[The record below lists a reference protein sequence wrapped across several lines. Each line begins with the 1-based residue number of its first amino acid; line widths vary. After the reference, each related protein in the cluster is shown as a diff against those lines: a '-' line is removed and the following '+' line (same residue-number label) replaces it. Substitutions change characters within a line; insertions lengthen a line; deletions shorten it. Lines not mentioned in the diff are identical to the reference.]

1 MKETILL
8 SKTLIKNGFR
18 KGYNEKSK
26 TGIYVFI
33 LVYFAI
39 FTIYVSTTAL
49 ELLRD
54 ILLEELFLQ
63 IVLLINT
70 VIVFMQCIISSL
82 NMFFFSNDLEYIL
95 PLPVKAKSI
104 YGAKLNLLITTEYIF
119 EALIFL
125 APLMYFGVFM
135 DLGILYFIK
144 AAIVM
149 ITLPIIC
156 SSIMAFIMVRIASCL
171 KFLKNKDR
179 VQYMSIVMLVIILLF
194 VSVISSG
201 ENTNAGISDA
211 QVLDFVFS
219 MQESIEG
226 NKILG
231 SFINVFTK
239 FLVSNDNVV
248 VFKNF
253 GLILLMVWI
262 TYIGLTKLNHKAY
275 MKNIS
280 INFNDGKKVNTKI
293 NKVKD
298 IKANSLNKSYVKKEM
313 LTLVRTPVFFM
324 QCIMP
329 VFIVPIIMFMPFI
342 LNINNLEVLDMPS
355 LEVLKDSVISVEG
368 VSIILT
374 IMQILYIMN
383 IIPVTAV
390 SRDNLNATFM
400 KTIPVSYYKQCKYK
414 VKPGII
420 FNMIPIIYL
429 FIVSIFVFEVQ
440 VQFFIAIAIT
450 LILMNIVES
459 YIGILIDLKSPKI
472 GWDSETTAVKQ
483 NFNIVIN
490 YFAAIALCFML
501 VVIVIVSKL
510 NLMMTLL
517 LLDVILLV
525 IYFALMIYIKKKDGK
540 LFTKIY

>member
-26 TGIYVFI
+26 AGIYVFI

-95 PLPVKAKSI
+95 PLPVKAKSV
-104 YGAKLNLLITTEYIF
+104 YGAKLNLLIATEYIF
-119 EALIFL
+119 EVLIFL

-313 LTLVRTPVFFM
+313 LTMVRTPVFFM

-342 LNINNLEVLDMPS
+342 LNINNLEALDMPS

-525 IYFALMIYIKKKDGK
+525 IYFALIMYIKKKDGK

>member
-26 TGIYVFI
+26 AGIYVFI

-119 EALIFL
+119 EVLIFL

-313 LTLVRTPVFFM
+313 LTMVRTPVFFM

-342 LNINNLEVLDMPS
+342 LNINNLEALDMPS

>member
-119 EALIFL
+119 EVLIFL

-313 LTLVRTPVFFM
+313 LTMVRTPVFFM

-429 FIVSIFVFEVQ
+429 FVVSMFVFEVQ

>member
-26 TGIYVFI
+26 AGIYVFI

-95 PLPVKAKSI
+95 PLPVKAKSV
-104 YGAKLNLLITTEYIF
+104 YGAKLNLLIATEYIF
-119 EALIFL
+119 EVLIFL

-313 LTLVRTPVFFM
+313 LTMVRTPVFFM

-429 FIVSIFVFEVQ
+429 FIVSIFVFKVQ

>member
-26 TGIYVFI
+26 AGIYVFI

-313 LTLVRTPVFFM
+313 LTMVRTPVFFM

-342 LNINNLEVLDMPS
+342 LNINNLEALDMPS

>member
-26 TGIYVFI
+26 AGIYVFI

-313 LTLVRTPVFFM
+313 LTMVRTPVFFM

>member
-104 YGAKLNLLITTEYIF
+104 YGAKLNLLIATEYIF
-119 EALIFL
+119 EVLIFL

-201 ENTNAGISDA
+201 ENANAGISDA

-313 LTLVRTPVFFM
+313 LTMVRTPVFFM

>member
-119 EALIFL
+119 EVLIFL

-313 LTLVRTPVFFM
+313 LTMVRTPVFFM

>member
-8 SKTLIKNGFR
+8 SKTLIKNGLR

-26 TGIYVFI
+26 AGIYVFI

-313 LTLVRTPVFFM
+313 LTMVRTPVFFM

>member
-313 LTLVRTPVFFM
+313 LTMVRTPVFFM